1 MCYYSSISVGFKII
15 ETRFGVKFIQSELY
29 QPVYSASAF
38 TFPLMPVI
46 TNENPTQAVL
56 MNWGLIPFWV
66 KDDETALRIKKRALN
81 ARSETIFDKPMF
93 RQSIIS
99 KRCLVLVDGFFEWRH
114 LNNKSYP
121 YYIRLIDHQPFALA
135 GIWDKWQSRDTGIEV
150 GIFSVITTEANELLA
165 QIHNT
170 RERMPV
176 ILPNENE
183 KRWIDNNLDK
193 VEIESMLKPYG
204 AENLVAYPVERSII
218 RLGFNTSYPD
228 VLNKKE
234 YKELPHLI

>member
-81 ARSETIFDKPMF
+81 ARSKTIFDKPMF